1 MCNLVFISS
10 ETEQPT
16 VVRQLRLLNNFK
28 KYIELLENFNFMG
41 FIFHAN
47 LNEYLIMY
55 LLHKKDRF
63 NFLCVEI
70 LKHNQKRKHPISKQ
84 LRTILILCKLA
95 KFK

>member
-1 MCNLVFISS
+1 MGNAPSYTVVQQKIYRRTTMVQSMCNLVFISS

-55 LLHKKDRF
+55 LLHKKIG
-63 NFLCVEI
+63 LISSV
-70 LKHNQKRKHPISKQ
+70 LK
-84 LRTILILCKLA
+84 
-95 KFK
+95 F